1 MKILIA
7 ISDSFCANF
16 IKGQGQFLSDNGHEV
31 IIVSGPGKEIDDLAK
46 NESVKVVKIPFSR
59 EISLKNDFKSLIEVI
74 KLVKTI
80 KPDVVNAGNPKTGLL
95 FSLAH
100 LFYWKTPL
108 IFTLRGIRSDT
119 LLGFKKSIVK
129 VMEKITVVFAN
140 KVIAIS
146 PSLRQ
151 HAIDIGMVNKNK
163 IVVLSKGSS
172 NGLSVEKF
180 TINDE
185 INSKALALRADYMIP
200 DAKFY
205 LLYVGRVTKDKGLK
219 EVFDALNICWKNG
232 ANIQFIIAGPIEKD
246 DPLPEEYYKMLET
259 NENIT
264 YLGKQLDVRPV
275 YAIGDALVLY
285 SYREGFGNV
294 VIEASSMKLPTIVA
308 DIPGLRDTTENG
320 VTGLIIN
327 PRNSYKLSEG
337 IMKLYNNRSLSI
349 KMGLN
354 GRKRVE
360 QYFRNEIVWSM
371 QLELYKK
378 LCK

>member
-163 IVVLSKGSS
+163 IV
-172 NGLSVEKF
+172 
-180 TINDE
+180 
-185 INSKALALRADYMIP
+185 
-200 DAKFY
+200 
-205 LLYVGRVTKDKGLK
+205 
-219 EVFDALNICWKNG
+219 
-232 ANIQFIIAGPIEKD
+232 
-246 DPLPEEYYKMLET
+246 
-259 NENIT
+259 
-264 YLGKQLDVRPV
+264 
-275 YAIGDALVLY
+275 
-285 SYREGFGNV
+285 
-294 VIEASSMKLPTIVA
+294 
-308 DIPGLRDTTENG
+308 
-320 VTGLIIN
+320 
-327 PRNSYKLSEG
+327 
-337 IMKLYNNRSLSI
+337 
-349 KMGLN
+349 
-354 GRKRVE
+354 
-360 QYFRNEIVWSM
+360 
-371 QLELYKK
+371 
-378 LCK
+378 